1 MVFDTQVQELKYKAL
16 KESARLASEDE
27 LPKGPLWAAAR
38 ILPGPQPTKRPCNKK
53 QPAIMEEQLRMAMG
67 GDETN
72 ENIIEVI
79 NIACDE
85 CPVAGVR
92 VTESCRGCIAHR
104 CMNAC
109 PKDAISIVNHRAT
122 VDQEKCVECGRCV
135 SACPYSAIVKS
146 ARPCEKACKTGAIR
160 MDENKK
166 AAIDNNKCISCG
178 ACVYQC
184 PFGAIS
190 DKSFLL
196 DCVELIQKSQNNQ
209 AYPVFAIVAPSISS
223 QFHYA
228 SVEQVVSGLKAL
240 GFYNVVETALGAD
253 MTAWREAQELAEKKF
268 LTSSCCPAF
277 VEYIHKFF
285 PDMAHHISHNLS
297 PMAEIAK
304 YIKRIH
310 PDSKVVFIGPCT
322 AKKAERRLPQ
332 VKELV
337 DCVLTF
343 EELQALFDSRE
354 IDLTALPGEALDN
367 ASYFGRVF
375 ARSGGLA
382 VAVEQALKERGVAP
396 EDFQLN
402 AISCSGVEECRAALL
417 RASRDML
424 PNNFIE
430 GMACENG
437 CIGGAGCITH
447 GPKSK
452 AEVDQYGRQAMEKTI
467 RDAIGILDF

>member
-1 MVFDTQVQELKYKAL
+1 
-16 KESARLASEDE
+16 
-27 LPKGPLWAAAR
+27 
-38 ILPGPQPTKRPCNKK
+38 
-53 QPAIMEEQLRMAMG
+53 
-67 GDETN
+67 
-72 ENIIEVI
+72 
-79 NIACDE
+79 
-85 CPVAGVR
+85 
-92 VTESCRGCIAHR
+92 
-104 CMNAC
+104 MNAC

-322 AKKAERRLPQ
+322 AKKA
-332 VKELV
+332 
-337 DCVLTF
+337 
-343 EELQALFDSRE
+343 
-354 IDLTALPGEALDN
+354 LDN